1 MSVQIGCKLPWD
13 RFPWS
18 HNETCVSIHQYR
30 FIIFNA
36 PHFHIISQCFWYRAV
51 GQKYFLK
58 FITIWFQHKPGDTSN
73 SITRFLWRTW
83 MGFTKRLAASNLA
96 STWSTKL
103 LATDIRQLT
112 SPRTSCSACTP
123 CPTTLSSRR
132 RCWSTPGPLLWRSSE
147 APLVFFSASP
157 SCPCGTESMWSGK
170 VVQDS

>member
-1 MSVQIGCKLPWD
+1 MCVQIGCKLPWD

-18 HNETCVSIHQYR
+18 HNETCASIHQYR

-36 PHFHIISQCFWYRAV
+36 PHFHIISQCFGIGRWDRNTSWNSLPYDSN
-51 GQKYFLK
+51 
-58 FITIWFQHKPGDTSN
+58 INIGDTSN
-73 SITRFLWRTW
+73 SITRSLWRTW

-96 STWSTKL
+96 STWSTRL

-123 CPTTLSSRR
+123 CPTTLLSRR

>member
-1 MSVQIGCKLPWD
+1 MCVQIGCKLPWD

-18 HNETCVSIHQYR
+18 HNETCASIHQYR
-30 FIIFNA
+30 FIIFYCPPF
-36 PHFHIISQCFWYRAV
+36 PHRFPMFQYLKV

-83 MGFTKRLAASNLA
+83 MGFTKGLGASNLA
-96 STWSTKL
+96 STWSTRL

-112 SPRTSCSACTP
+112 SPKTSCSASIP
-123 CPTTLSSRR
+123 CPTTLLSRR
-132 RCWSTPGPLLWRSSE
+132 RCWSTPGPLLWRNLE
-147 APLVFFSASP
+147 APSVFFSASP